1 MLNVTPTLISTGSTS
16 QTIKTVWS
24 LASQDTPVV
33 STGYTTFTLEIRWD
47 PTVAT
52 VLASSV
58 KLIGNASSGDVV
70 IFDTTALSSGI
81 LRAAGFAGQS
91 SSFSGSAPIVT
102 FSFSESTLTTVNFS
116 VTQEDINGVSY
127 LNKSNN
133 LYNVS
138 LSGSGPTAPVIP
150 VVQTFNPAQGSN
162 VSALS
167 ASISLTFNEAVMA
180 TPNGAG
186 TIQLRTGSATG
197 PLVQSFSLA
206 NAAQLN
212 FTGSVL
218 TITPSSPLV
227 NSTTYFVVISPGAI
241 QDIAGDTF
249 AGLSNYSFTVGGSG
263 SGSTTTTTTPT
274 VGNAP
279 QVVTYS
285 PALGSVTSNLL
296 TPIVVNFNEPVLV
309 GTGNIQIFASSP
321 TMGQLISSINVATS
335 ANVTVSGSTL
345 TIVPPQSLLAATTYY
360 VVFPSGSVNDS
371 AGNVFAGTN
380 TYEFQTLSNVTPSPT
395 LNGSGGTTSTLVAM
409 TAGQLMSAATLQTN
423 LPEVP
428 NTTLISQ
435 YKLGN
440 LSTLVASYNGT
451 NTVNILSNDVD
462 PITGVINDSGMSLTL
477 NGPSGVGLKMQSPS
491 GSGDIINGST
501 FVNNM
506 VNKMFPGTQI
516 SSAAMLSKTSIQGGL
531 ALIGQQSNAKSVSAT
546 KIFNFTGSSTSPI
559 QITENLNQ
567 TDLAVL
573 NLTAM
578 LQAPTINVSNFSNVE
593 VIGTGTVTNT
603 GSKSINLIG
612 DNTNQ
617 TLVGGP
623 GNDFISAGGGIKNLT
638 GGGGVDTF
646 YFGSAVNATITD
658 FNASDKFVFNILGVH
673 NFNDLSLRVT
683 SGIDTPQGVTWTL
696 NGNLQITIMGWHT
709 TASWNSL
716 NFSFVS

>member
-1 MLNVTPTLISTGSTS
+1 M
-16 QTIKTVWS
+16 
-24 LASQDTPVV
+24 
-33 STGYTTFTLEIRWD
+33 
-47 PTVAT
+47 
-52 VLASSV
+52 
-58 KLIGNASSGDVV
+58 
-70 IFDTTALSSGI
+70 
-81 LRAAGFAGQS
+81 
-91 SSFSGSAPIVT
+91 
-102 FSFSESTLTTVNFS
+102 
-116 VTQEDINGVSY
+116 
-127 LNKSNN
+127 
-133 LYNVS
+133 
-138 LSGSGPTAPVIP
+138 
-150 VVQTFNPAQGSN
+150 
-162 VSALS
+162 
-167 ASISLTFNEAVMA
+167 
-180 TPNGAG
+180 
-186 TIQLRTGSATG
+186 
-197 PLVQSFSLA
+197 
-206 NAAQLN
+206 
-212 FTGSVL
+212 
-218 TITPSSPLV
+218 
-227 NSTTYFVVISPGAI
+227 
-241 QDIAGDTF
+241 
-249 AGLSNYSFTVGGSG
+249 
-263 SGSTTTTTTPT
+263 
-274 VGNAP
+274 
-279 QVVTYS
+279 
-285 PALGSVTSNLL
+285 
-296 TPIVVNFNEPVLV
+296 
-309 GTGNIQIFASSP
+309 
-321 TMGQLISSINVATS
+321 
-335 ANVTVSGSTL
+335 
-345 TIVPPQSLLAATTYY
+345 
-360 VVFPSGSVNDS
+360 
-371 AGNVFAGTN
+371 
-380 TYEFQTLSNVTPSPT
+380 
-395 LNGSGGTTSTLVAM
+395 
-409 TAGQLMSAATLQTN
+409 
-423 LPEVP
+423 
-428 NTTLISQ
+428 
-435 YKLGN
+435 
-440 LSTLVASYNGT
+440 VASYNGT

-531 ALIGQQSNAKSVSAT
+531 ALIGQQSNAKSVNAT

-709 TASWNSL
+709 TSSWNSL